1 MSMFSIAFGVDRT
14 EDNRI
19 IISLWKF
26 YLSQSTRRFIMS
38 VSQMTLEELFGQVM
52 FSSVVTRHDR
62 RQLRSALLERTL
74 NDDEYAIINR
84 LLYNVR
90 RGWVKIID

>member
-1 MSMFSIAFGVDRT
+1 
-14 EDNRI
+14 
-19 IISLWKF
+19 
-26 YLSQSTRRFIMS
+26 MS
-38 VSQMTLEELFGQVM
+38 VSQITLEELFGQVM

-62 RQLRSALLERTL
+62 RQLRSALLQRTL

-90 RGWVKIID
+90 RGWVKIVD

>member
-1 MSMFSIAFGVDRT
+1 MLKSI
-14 EDNRI
+14 
-19 IISLWKF
+19 
-26 YLSQSTRRFIMS
+26 QSVNTMP

-62 RQLRSALLERTL
+62 RQLRSVLLERTL

>member
-1 MSMFSIAFGVDRT
+1 MFGIT
-14 EDNRI
+14 EISSQTNHNRI
-19 IISLWKF
+19 K
-26 YLSQSTRRFIMS
+26 LSIGNLSMLKSIQRVNTMT

-52 FSSVVTRHDR
+52 FSSVVTRHER
-62 RQLRSALLERTL
+62 RQLRSVLLERTL

>member
-1 MSMFSIAFGVDRT
+1 MFSIAFEVASRVHNT
-14 EDNRI
+14 NTT
-19 IISLWKF
+19 SLLKF

-52 FSSVVTRHDR
+52 FSSVVTRNDR
-62 RQLRSALLERTL
+62 SQLRSALLERTL
-74 NDDEYAIINR
+74 NEDEYAIINR

>member
-1 MSMFSIAFGVDRT
+1 
-14 EDNRI
+14 
-19 IISLWKF
+19 
-26 YLSQSTRRFIMS
+26 MS

-52 FSSVVTRHDR
+52 FSSVVTPRDR

-74 NDDEYAIINR
+74 NEDEYAIINR

-90 RGWVKIID
+90 RGWVKLVD

>member
-1 MSMFSIAFGVDRT
+1 MFSIAFEVPPRVDNINT
-14 EDNRI
+14 T
-19 IISLWKF
+19 SLLKF

-74 NDDEYAIINR
+74 NEDEYAIINR

-90 RGWVKIID
+90 RGWVKIVD

>member
-1 MSMFSIAFGVDRT
+1 MSI
-14 EDNRI
+14 
-19 IISLWKF
+19 
-26 YLSQSTRRFIMS
+26 
-38 VSQMTLEELFGQVM
+38 SQMTLEELFGQVM

-74 NDDEYAIINR
+74 NEDEYAIINR

-90 RGWVKIID
+90 RGWVKIVD

>member
-1 MSMFSIAFGVDRT
+1 
-14 EDNRI
+14 
-19 IISLWKF
+19 
-26 YLSQSTRRFIMS
+26 MS

-62 RQLRSALLERTL
+62 RQLRSALLQRTL
-74 NDDEYAIINR
+74 NDDECAIINR

-90 RGWVKIID
+90 RGWVKIVD

>member
-1 MSMFSIAFGVDRT
+1 MT
-14 EDNRI
+14 
-19 IISLWKF
+19 
-26 YLSQSTRRFIMS
+26 

-62 RQLRSALLERTL
+62 RQLRSVLLERTL
-74 NDDEYAIINR
+74 NEDEYAIINR

>member
-1 MSMFSIAFGVDRT
+1 
-14 EDNRI
+14 
-19 IISLWKF
+19 
-26 YLSQSTRRFIMS
+26 MS

-62 RQLRSALLERTL
+62 RQLRSELLERTL

>member
-1 MSMFSIAFGVDRT
+1 M
-14 EDNRI
+14 
-19 IISLWKF
+19 
-26 YLSQSTRRFIMS
+26 MS

-62 RQLRSALLERTL
+62 RQLRSALLQRTL

-90 RGWVKIID
+90 RGWVKIVD

>member
-1 MSMFSIAFGVDRT
+1 M
-14 EDNRI
+14 
-19 IISLWKF
+19 
-26 YLSQSTRRFIMS
+26 MS

-74 NDDEYAIINR
+74 NEDEYAIINR

-90 RGWVKIID
+90 RGWVKIVD

>member
-1 MSMFSIAFGVDRT
+1 MS
-14 EDNRI
+14 
-19 IISLWKF
+19 L
-26 YLSQSTRRFIMS
+26 
-38 VSQMTLEELFGQVM
+38 SQMTLEELFGQVM

>member
-1 MSMFSIAFGVDRT
+1 MFSIAQITDRT
-14 EDNRI
+14 EHNI
-19 IISLWKF
+19 ITTSLYKF

-38 VSQMTLEELFGQVM
+38 VSPMTTLEELFGQVM

-74 NDDEYAIINR
+74 NEDEYAIINR

-90 RGWVKIID
+90 RGWVKIVD

>member
-1 MSMFSIAFGVDRT
+1 MCSIAFEVTPRVHNT
-14 EDNRI
+14 NTT
-19 IISLWKF
+19 SLLKF

-74 NDDEYAIINR
+74 NEDEYAIINR

-90 RGWVKIID
+90 RGWVKIVD

>member
-1 MSMFSIAFGVDRT
+1 MGNLSMLNSIQ
-14 EDNRI
+14 
-19 IISLWKF
+19 SLN
-26 YLSQSTRRFIMS
+26 TMT

-62 RQLRSALLERTL
+62 RQLRSVLLERTL
-74 NDDEYAIINR
+74 NEDEYAIINR

>member
-1 MSMFSIAFGVDRT
+1 MPCLGKFEMFQSIRSFNA
-14 EDNRI
+14 
-19 IISLWKF
+19 
-26 YLSQSTRRFIMS
+26 MS

-52 FSSVVTRHDR
+52 FSSVVTRRDR

-74 NDDEYAIINR
+74 NEDEYAIINR

-90 RGWVKIID
+90 RGWVKIVD

>member
-1 MSMFSIAFGVDRT
+1 
-14 EDNRI
+14 
-19 IISLWKF
+19 
-26 YLSQSTRRFIMS
+26 MS

>member
-1 MSMFSIAFGVDRT
+1 MMFQSMKSFNT
-14 EDNRI
+14 
-19 IISLWKF
+19 
-26 YLSQSTRRFIMS
+26 MS

-52 FSSVVTRHDR
+52 FSSVVTRRDR

-74 NDDEYAIINR
+74 NEDEYAIINR

-90 RGWVKIID
+90 RGWVKLVD

>member
-1 MSMFSIAFGVDRT
+1 M
-14 EDNRI
+14 
-19 IISLWKF
+19 
-26 YLSQSTRRFIMS
+26 MS

-74 NDDEYAIINR
+74 NEDEYAIINR

-90 RGWVKIID
+90 RGWIKIVD